1 MKRVLLPAFALL
13 LAGCGSAPESADP
26 QVRQQLSAQV
36 EAVKA
41 AALGNDRPAAEAALA
56 ELNRQIATAQA
67 QGKLAPDN
75 ARVILTA
82 ADRVAEDVRTI
93 PLPEPPQ
100 PVIVTVTP
108 DPPPVGQ
115 GEDRKGPGG
124 QQSPK
129 DWEQQRKQWEQQWKQ
144 WQNQRQNNG
153 KNQD

>member
-41 AALGNDRPAAEAALA
+41 AALGNDRAAAEAALA
-56 ELNRQIATAQA
+56 ELNRRIATAQA

-82 ADRVAEDVRTI
+82 TDRVAEDVRTI

-108 DPPPVGQ
+108 DPPPDVPDEG
-115 GEDRKGPGG
+115 DPGKH
-124 QQSPK
+124 QK
-129 DWEQQRKQWEQQWKQ
+129 DWEKQQKQ
-144 WQNQRQNNG
+144 WQKQRHKNG
-153 KNQD
+153 DNEG

>member
-1 MKRVLLPAFALL
+1 MKRVLLPALALL
-13 LAGCGSAPESADP
+13 LAGCGNAPESADP

-41 AALGNDRPAAEAALA
+41 AALGNDRAAAEAALA

-75 ARVILTA
+75 ARVILAA

-93 PLPEPPQ
+93 PLPGPPP
-100 PVIVTVTP
+100 PVVVTVTP
-108 DPPPVGQ
+108 EPPPDTSEDDGQ
-115 GEDRKGPGG
+115 GDQPH
-124 QQSPK
+124 QK
-129 DWEQQRKQWEQQWKQ
+129 DWEKQKREWEQQWKQ

>member
-1 MKRVLLPAFALL
+1 MKRVLVPAFALL

-26 QVRQQLSAQV
+26 QVRQQLSARV

-41 AALGNDRPAAEAALA
+41 AALGNDRAAAEAALA

-67 QGKLAPDN
+67 QGRLAPDN

-93 PLPEPPQ
+93 PLPEPPP

-108 DPPPVGQ
+108 DPPPDVQDEG
-115 GEDRKGPGG
+115 DPGKD
-124 QQSPK
+124 QK
-129 DWEQQRKQWEQQWKQ
+129 DWEKQQRQWEKQ
-144 WQNQRQNNG
+144 RHKGGGNEG
-153 KNQD
+153 